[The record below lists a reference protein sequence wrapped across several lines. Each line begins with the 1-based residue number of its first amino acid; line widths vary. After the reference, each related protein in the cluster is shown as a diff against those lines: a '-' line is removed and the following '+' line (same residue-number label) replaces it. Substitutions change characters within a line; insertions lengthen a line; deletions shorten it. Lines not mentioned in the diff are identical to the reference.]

1 MIRQITKNKIP
12 IENKNNMSKPEIPAN
27 DLDIVED
34 YLEEDKPI
42 PGQKYV
48 CLSFISPEK
57 VLEDKKTFHFYN
69 FMKKQNPEYA
79 KSLTEFTEDF
89 RFYCEENEEPLQEQF
104 DEVVNYQ
111 TNVRGI
117 KVRGVYDNIRAANI
131 RAKVLQKLDRS
142 FHVYVGQVGFWLPW
156 DPSANNMADQEYA
169 EPELNRLV
177 KEYRENE
184 TKKDMFYEEQKREKQ
199 QAAMEESIRLKKLQ
213 KEQKEQEALEAKQQA
228 ETNVDADSTS
238 TDTAATDAADS
249 TTADS
254 TATATAVAA
263 DSTADSNTETTAEGE
278 GVVNTVSIDT
288 PSSES
293 AGVGADNSVD
303 EQLKESLDSVD
314 PWMAR
319 KMEGDNN

>member
-1 MIRQITKNKIP
+1 
-12 IENKNNMSKPEIPAN
+12 MSKPEIPAN
-27 DLDIVED
+27 DLDTIED

-57 VLEDKKTFHFYN
+57 VLEDKKTYHFYN
-69 FMKKQNPEYA
+69 YMKKTNPEYA
-79 KSLTEFTEDF
+79 KSLAEFTEDF
-89 RFYCEENEEPLQEQF
+89 RFYCEENEEQLQEQF
-104 DEVVNYQ
+104 DEIVNYQ
-111 TNVRGI
+111 TNVRGV

-177 KEYRENE
+177 KEYKENE

-199 QAAMEESIRLKKLQ
+199 QAAIEESLRLKKQQ
-213 KEQKEQEALEAKQQA
+213 KEQKELEAQQA
-228 ETNVDADSTS
+228 SQAQEESTQ
-238 TDTAATDAADS
+238 AAGS
-249 TTADS
+249 E
-254 TATATAVAA
+254 
-263 DSTADSNTETTAEGE
+263 ETTAEGE
-278 GVVNTVSIDT
+278 GEGEVNHVSIET
-288 PSSES
+288 PSSEN

-319 KMEGDNN
+319 KIEGDGN

>member
-1 MIRQITKNKIP
+1 
-12 IENKNNMSKPEIPAN
+12 MSTPEIPTTTENN
-27 DLDIVED
+27 DVIED

-48 CLSFISPEK
+48 CLSFISPDK
-57 VLEDKKTFHFYN
+57 VLEDKKTFQFYHYL
-69 FMKKQNPEYA
+69 KKDNPEFS
-79 KSLTEFTEDF
+79 KTWNEFKEDY
-89 RFYCEENEEPLQEQF
+89 RFYCEENEETLQGQF
-104 DEVVNYQ
+104 DEIVDYQ
-111 TNVRGI
+111 TNVRGV

-156 DPSANNMADQEYA
+156 DPTANNMTDQEYA

-177 KEYRENE
+177 KEYKENE

-199 QAAMEESIRLKKLQ
+199 QAAIEESMRLKEKQ
-213 KEQKEQEALEAKQQA
+213 KEEKAREEAEAKAAA
-228 ETNVDADSTS
+228 EATN
-238 TDTAATDAADS
+238 AA
-249 TTADS
+249 
-254 TATATAVAA
+254 
-263 DSTADSNTETTAEGE
+263 NEEE
-278 GVVNTVSIDT
+278 VNHVSIET

-303 EQLKESLDSVD
+303 EQLKESLDSID

-319 KMEGDNN
+319 KMEGEGNGDTVEGNGEGENQ